1 MNLQPSNRRQDVP
14 VRLGSHG
21 YRLDGD
27 IAHLNAELHVPPY
40 CAGSNFGLELW
51 ACAVPHAGGAPRGV
65 KIAEVSLEL
74 PTPIGPHIHRVEA
87 RAAVTPPLGEGDHSM
102 VLMLVGGSGDA
113 RRVHDFANY

>member
-51 ACAVPHAGGAPRGV
+51 ACSAPHAGGAPRGV

-74 PTPIGPHIHRVEA
+74 PTPIGPHVHRVEA
-87 RAAVTPPLGEGDHSM
+87 RAAVSPPLGEGRSEE
-102 VLMLVGGSGDA
+102 
-113 RRVHDFANY
+113 RRVGKECMPVCRSRWSPYH